1 MTNQHSLSQHGEAMR
16 RGTGLLKFCE
26 GSWIID
32 GDEFDRNM
40 GTVSMLSSKP
50 FSLAARSLAEGS
62 NSNDEPPTAAP
73 TGV

>member
-1 MTNQHSLSQHGEAMR
+1 MN
-16 RGTGLLKFCE
+16 CE

-50 FSLAARSLAEGS
+50 LSLAARSLADGS
-62 NSNDEPPTAAP
+62 SSKDELPIAAP
-73 TGV
+73 TGYPPTHFCRLAGAKTL